1 MASQALQTLAIVAAG
16 WLLEEAAA
24 AAKTSEIGKQFKF

>member
-24 AAKTSEIGKQFKF
+24 AKTSEIGKQFKF